1 MACSSQCQLALLSF
15 FFCALL
21 WGSLYSAHLE
31 CCNSCP
37 CLNPCPSSASA
48 DLQTTSVRTYRKR
61 CNKPDLIVLPPDPLI
76 SHHACMHRRDIAPAV
91 LSAGRPAMKS
101 CYSANHILGF
111 LNKIQSTPI
120 SPIRLSCNWFNL
132 QVIAVSLLSVSAG
145 GLIDAVLVRWANGT
159 AMEQTLL
166 SAG

>member
-1 MACSSQCQLALLSF
+1 MACSSQCQPALLSF
-15 FFCALL
+15 IFCALL
-21 WGSLYSAHLE
+21 WGSLL
-31 CCNSCP
+31 C
-37 CLNPCPSSASA
+37 SSRM
-48 DLQTTSVRTYRKR
+48 LQFMPMFESMPFQCKRRSPNHFRTYRKH
-61 CNKPDLIVLPPDPLI
+61 CIKADLIVLPPDPLI
-76 SHHACMHRRDIAPAV
+76 SHHACTGGTLLPPAV
-91 LSAGRPAMKS
+91 LSASRSAMKS